1 MKKVLIITYYW
12 PPSGGAGVQRWLKF
26 IKYLPDFGWQPIV
39 FTVKDGEYPVL
50 DNGLEKEVPKEIE
63 VHKTPAWEPYGIYKS
78 LAGKK
83 KSEGINSGFLSEKK
97 GNGFIENLSKWVR
110 GNLFIP
116 DARKFWIKPSIKYL
130 EKYLNQHKIDA
141 VISSGP
147 PHSAHLIAL
156 KLKSQFDIP
165 WVSDFRDPW
174 TNIDFYKELKL
185 TKLAD
190 KKHKR
195 LEKQVLNN
203 ADLVLTVGNQLSNE
217 LNDLGANRVEVIEN
231 GYDPE
236 DFIVNEEIEI
246 DKKFSIA
253 HIGSFTP
260 SRNHQ
265 VLWDAL
271 HELVNENP
279 AFKSDLQL
287 KLIGKVDHTVLQSIE
302 DHGLNSFVQKINYV
316 PHSEVVKLQRTSRL
330 LLLMVNN
337 TPNAKGI
344 ITGKVFEYMASKRPI
359 LVVGP
364 EDGDLN
370 EIIKKANA
378 GLVCGYDDVEKLKST
393 ILGFYSNELNFN
405 CEPSSYSRKILTKKL
420 ASLLNNLEA

>member
-1 MKKVLIITYYW
+1 M
-12 PPSGGAGVQRWLKF
+12 
-26 IKYLPDFGWQPIV
+26 
-39 FTVKDGEYPVL
+39 
-50 DNGLEKEVPKEIE
+50 
-63 VHKTPAWEPYGIYKS
+63 
-78 LAGKK
+78 
-83 KSEGINSGFLSEKK
+83 
-97 GNGFIENLSKWVR
+97 SKWVR

-217 LNDLGANRVEVIEN
+217 LNNLGAKHVEVIEN

-302 DHGLNSFVQKINYV
+302 DHGLSSFVQKINYV